1 MLTPGSRS
9 SVRKI
14 FKFCQHNGQ
23 AFIKEAA
30 LHTSCIIRLRIF
42 WGIQI
47 RKSRHFI
54 ITMARLMLLLL
65 LIVLLI
71 LTSTAESGQKVI
83 QFKILRFHQDSFSL
97 TLPKLNV
104 VPLISALNILSY
116 GVLWAIDGYTS
127 FTRRSQRSKT
137 WLAWCEHHGRWNSC
151 TAKVWLH
158 GWVVIQLGDAILDL
172 LKWCSTNKQMVKPS

>member
-9 SVRKI
+9 NVRKI

-23 AFIKEAA
+23 ACIKEAA
-30 LHTSCIIRLRIF
+30 LQTSCIIRLRIS

-54 ITMARLMLLLL
+54 NTMARLMLFLL
-65 LIVLLI
+65 LIAPSI

-83 QFKILRFHQDSFSL
+83 QFKILRFHQDNYFSL

-104 VPLISALNILSY
+104 MALIFALNILSY
-116 GVLWAIDGYTS
+116 GVLWAIDAYPS
-127 FTRRSQRSKT
+127 FTQRSQRSKI
-137 WLAWCEHHGRWNSC
+137 WLAWCVHHGRWNSC
-151 TAKVWLH
+151 TPKVWLH

-172 LKWCSTNKQMVKPS
+172 LK

>member
-23 AFIKEAA
+23 ACIKEAA
-30 LHTSCIIRLRIF
+30 LHTSCIIRLRIS
-42 WGIQI
+42 WGIQR

-65 LIVLLI
+65 LIAPLI
-71 LTSTAESGQKVI
+71 LTSNAESGQKVI
-83 QFKILRFHQDSFSL
+83 QFKILRFHQDNYFSL

-104 VPLISALNILSY
+104 MALIFALNILLY
-116 GVLWAIDGYTS
+116 GVLWAIDAYAS
-127 FTRRSQRSKT
+127 FTRRSQRSKI

-151 TAKVWLH
+151 TPKVWLH
-158 GWVVIQLGDAILDL
+158 GWVVLQLGDAILDL
-172 LKWCSTNKQMVKPS
+172 LK

>member
-9 SVRKI
+9 NVRKI
-14 FKFCQHNGQ
+14 FKFCQHNGH
-23 AFIKEAA
+23 ACIKEAA
-30 LHTSCIIRLRIF
+30 LHTSCIIRLRIS

-47 RKSRHFI
+47 TQSRHFI

-65 LIVLLI
+65 LIAPLI
-71 LTSTAESGQKVI
+71 LTSNAGSGQKVI
-83 QFKILRFHQDSFSL
+83 QLKILLFHQDSLSL

-104 VPLISALNILSY
+104 MPLISALNILSY

-137 WLAWCEHHGRWNSC
+137 WLGWCEYHGRWNSC

-158 GWVVIQLGDAILDL
+158 GWVVIQLGDAIVDL
-172 LKWCSTNKQMVKPS
+172 LKWCSTSKQMVKPS

>member
-23 AFIKEAA
+23 ACIKEAA
-30 LHTSCIIRLRIF
+30 LHTSCIIRLRIS

-54 ITMARLMLLLL
+54 NTMARLMLFLL
-65 LIVLLI
+65 LIAPSI

-83 QFKILRFHQDSFSL
+83 QFKILRFHQDNYFSL

-104 VPLISALNILSY
+104 MALIFALNILSY
-116 GVLWAIDGYTS
+116 GVLWAIDAYPL
-127 FTRRSQRSKT
+127 FTRRSQRSKI
-137 WLAWCEHHGRWNSC
+137 WLAWCVHHGRWNSC
-151 TAKVWLH
+151 TPKVWLH

-172 LKWCSTNKQMVKPS
+172 LK

>member
-23 AFIKEAA
+23 ACIKEAA
-30 LHTSCIIRLRIF
+30 LHTSCIIRLRIS

-54 ITMARLMLLLL
+54 NTMARLMLFLL
-65 LIVLLI
+65 LIAPSI

-83 QFKILRFHQDSFSL
+83 QFKILRFHQDNYFSL

-104 VPLISALNILSY
+104 MALIFALNILSY
-116 GVLWAIDGYTS
+116 GVLWAIDAYPS
-127 FTRRSQRSKT
+127 FTQRSQRSKI
-137 WLAWCEHHGRWNSC
+137 WLAWCVHHGRWNSC
-151 TAKVWLH
+151 TPKVWLH

-172 LKWCSTNKQMVKPS
+172 LK

>member
-23 AFIKEAA
+23 ACIKEAA
-30 LHTSCIIRLRIF
+30 LQTSCIIPLRIS
-42 WGIQI
+42 WGTQI

-65 LIVLLI
+65 LIAPSI
-71 LTSTAESGQKVI
+71 LTSNAESGQKVI
-83 QFKILRFHQDSFSL
+83 QFKILRFHQDNYFSL

-104 VPLISALNILSY
+104 MALIFALNILSY
-116 GVLWAIDGYTS
+116 GVLWAIDAYAS
-127 FTRRSQRSKT
+127 FTRRSQRSKI
-137 WLAWCEHHGRWNSC
+137 WLACCEHHGRWNSW
-151 TAKVWLH
+151 TPKVWLH
-158 GWVVIQLGDAILDL
+158 GCVVIQLGDAILDMI
-172 LKWCSTNKQMVKPS
+172 K

>member
-23 AFIKEAA
+23 ACIKEAA
-30 LHTSCIIRLRIF
+30 LHTSCIIRLRIS

-65 LIVLLI
+65 VIAPLI
-71 LTSTAESGQKVI
+71 LTSNAESGQKVI

-97 TLPKLNV
+97 TFPRLNV
-104 VPLISALNILSY
+104 VPLIFALNILFY
-116 GVLWAIDGYTS
+116 GVLWAIDAYAS
-127 FTRRSQRSKT
+127 FTRRSQIEVENLTGVVWTPWPLKF
-137 WLAWCEHHGRWNSC
+137 LYAKDVVAWMSGYSAGGRHFRF
-151 TAKVWLH
+151 AKVALY
-158 GWVVIQLGDAILDL
+158 
-172 LKWCSTNKQMVKPS
+172 K